1 MINFFAS
8 SPIRDWIRSTKS
20 WNVVMHLNPGI
31 RTLGRDTA
39 HVFANSFSLYSW
51 QRLFGRRIDS
61 HKAPIVLIPEIC
73 PHGFIHCHGFAY
85 FENPKIK
92 DKFIRKG
99 PVWWERDCR
108 NLFNGGKA
116 PLTSSMRFE
125 MGSRLENGF
134 VTIKPSAE
142 ISSVRLNPQYPEGLD
157 SLERAVEY
165 ACKDWEKQEK
175 ESLAVFYGQK
185 NS

>member
-1 MINFFAS
+1 
-8 SPIRDWIRSTKS
+8 
-20 WNVVMHLNPGI
+20 
-31 RTLGRDTA
+31 
-39 HVFANSFSLYSW
+39 
-51 QRLFGRRIDS
+51 
-61 HKAPIVLIPEIC
+61 
-73 PHGFIHCHGFAY
+73 
-85 FENPKIK
+85 
-92 DKFIRKG
+92 
-99 PVWWERDCR
+99 
-108 NLFNGGKA
+108 
-116 PLTSSMRFE
+116 MRFE
-125 MGSRLENGF
+125 MESRRGNGF